1 VHLTVCGL
9 PIQATNKHFSRQKHA
24 VSETLPP
31 TQMEFEMHFL
41 MASWLF
47 KRAKGDPDYDQKWV
61 VSIMLPGV
69 ERWYEDLKIG

>member
-1 VHLTVCGL
+1 
-9 PIQATNKHFSRQKHA
+9 
-24 VSETLPP
+24 
-31 TQMEFEMHFL
+31 MEFEMHFL